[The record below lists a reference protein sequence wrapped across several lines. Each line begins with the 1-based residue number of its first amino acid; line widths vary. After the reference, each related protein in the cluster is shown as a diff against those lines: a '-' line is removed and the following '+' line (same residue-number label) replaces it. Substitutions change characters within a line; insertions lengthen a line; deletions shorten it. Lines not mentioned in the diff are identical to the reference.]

1 MSDGFRLLSGVG
13 AIRSGRKAAFIGGEY
28 ETAAGSSVAVTYEG
42 TPQDALPLKDFLEP
56 QLRVAA
62 ERDVK
67 VRFVLTFEGGLAV
80 TGDAPAKLIEQL
92 TDRKSTR
99 LNYSH

>member
-1 MSDGFRLLSGVG
+1 MMRRPPRSTRTVTLFPDTTLFRS
-13 AIRSGRKAAFIGGEY
+13 EY